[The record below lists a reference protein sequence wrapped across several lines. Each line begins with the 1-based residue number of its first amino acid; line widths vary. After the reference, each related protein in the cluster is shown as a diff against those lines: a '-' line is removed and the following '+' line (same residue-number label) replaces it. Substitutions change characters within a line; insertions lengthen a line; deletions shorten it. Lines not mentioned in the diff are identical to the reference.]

1 MEIKPLKKIRIVL
14 LIYYWG
20 DMSAYG
26 KYNYA
31 PSKYRDNQEDSR
43 DYKGRQFRD
52 SMNYSASDQMLN
64 INGDLKSGFSAQKPA
79 NNGRRDEPKLN
90 NNENYAPNDAEAR
103 MKYRKSMVFSIEM
116 NEDQE
121 VAD

>member
-1 MEIKPLKKIRIVL
+1 
-14 LIYYWG
+14 
-20 DMSAYG
+20 
-26 KYNYA
+26 
-31 PSKYRDNQEDSR
+31 
-43 DYKGRQFRD
+43 
-52 SMNYSASDQMLN
+52 MLN

-116 NEDQE
+116 NED
-121 VAD
+121 